1 MPVRRDAL
9 FPELPAEWRV
19 SLLPLIQ
26 RHVRDGA
33 KVVVLDDDPTGTQTV
48 HDVAVLTHW
57 PVDALVEELQHPD
70 SVVYILTN
78 SRAYPAERAR
88 EINLEIAAALRAA
101 SAITGREVAI
111 VSRSDSTLRGH
122 FATETRALIEGLE
135 SPVDGLLV
143 VPFFLEGGRYT
154 IDDVHYVD
162 EGGWLVPAA
171 ETEFARDPVFGYQE
185 SDLREWVS
193 ARSGGAWSPDD
204 VASISLADLREGGP
218 RKVEILLSQLADAQ
232 FCVVNAVSYRDL
244 EVLVAGILASEL
256 QGHCYLYRTAAS
268 FVRVRAGL
276 EPAPLLSAS
285 DFSQQRGGLIV
296 AGSFVGR
303 TTAQIEEAARLPSV
317 APIEVDAAAL
327 LGADASEVVA
337 RASKEAVSAMARGFD
352 ALVYTSREHIGVAG
366 TAGSLDAGQKISAG
380 LVALVAGLTIR
391 PAWVIAKGGIT
402 SSDIATG
409 ALNIRRALVRGQA
422 IPGVPVWRTGSESR
436 WPDLDYVVFPGNVGG
451 PNALAEMITILRGT
465 G

>member
-143 VPFFLEGGRYT
+143 VPFFPEGVVT

-162 EGGWLVPAA
+162 EGGWLVLS
-171 ETEFARDPVFGYQE
+171 RD
-185 SDLREWVS
+185 
-193 ARSGGAWSPDD
+193 
-204 VASISLADLREGGP
+204 
-218 RKVEILLSQLADAQ
+218 
-232 FCVVNAVSYRDL
+232 
-244 EVLVAGILASEL
+244 
-256 QGHCYLYRTAAS
+256 
-268 FVRVRAGL
+268 RVR
-276 EPAPLLSAS
+276 S
-285 DFSQQRGGLIV
+285 
-296 AGSFVGR
+296 
-303 TTAQIEEAARLPSV
+303 
-317 APIEVDAAAL
+317 
-327 LGADASEVVA
+327 
-337 RASKEAVSAMARGFD
+337 
-352 ALVYTSREHIGVAG
+352 
-366 TAGSLDAGQKISAG
+366 
-380 LVALVAGLTIR
+380 
-391 PAWVIAKGGIT
+391 
-402 SSDIATG
+402 
-409 ALNIRRALVRGQA
+409 
-422 IPGVPVWRTGSESR
+422 
-436 WPDLDYVVFPGNVGG
+436 
-451 PNALAEMITILRGT
+451 
-465 G
+465 

>member
-9 FPELPAEWRV
+9 FSELPAEWRV
-19 SLLPLIQ
+19 PMLPLIQ
-26 RHVRDGA
+26 RYVQKGA

-57 PVDALVEELQHPD
+57 PVGALVDELRQPD

-78 SRAYPAERAR
+78 SRAYAAERAR
-88 EINLEIAAALRAA
+88 QINLEIAAALRSA
-101 SAITGREVAI
+101 SEVAGRQVAI

-122 FATETRALIEGLE
+122 FSETEALIEGLQ

-185 SDLREWVS
+185 SNLRAWVS
-193 ARSGGAWSPDD
+193 ARSGGAWSPEE
-204 VASISLADLREGGP
+204 VASISLSDLRIEGP
-218 RKVEILLSQLADAQ
+218 RKVEILLSKLADAQ
-232 FCVVNAVSYRDL
+232 PCVVNAVSYRDL
-244 EVLVAGILASEL
+244 EVLVAGILASEM
-256 QGHCYLYRTAAS
+256 QGHRYLYRTAAS

-276 EPAPLLSAS
+276 EAAPLLSAS
-285 DFSQQRGGLIV
+285 DFWQQRGGLV
-296 AGSFVGR
+296 VVGSFVGR
-303 TTAQIEEAARLPSV
+303 TTAQLEEAARLPDV
-317 APIEVDAAAL
+317 VPIELDAAAL
-327 LGADASEVVA
+327 LGTSASEVVA
-337 RASKEAVSAMARGFD
+337 RARKQAASAMAGGHD
-352 ALVYTSREHIGVAG
+352 ALVYTSREHVGVAG
-366 TAGSLDAGQKISAG
+366 TAASLDAGQKISAG
-380 LVALVAGLTIR
+380 LVALVAELPAR

-409 ALNIRRALVRGQA
+409 ALNIQRALVRGQA
-422 IPGVPVWRTGSESR
+422 IPGIPVWRTGPESR

-451 PNALAEMITILRGT
+451 PGALAEMISILRGSS
-465 G
+465 

>member
-9 FPELPAEWRV
+9 LPELPAEWRV

-26 RHVRDGA
+26 RYVHGGA

-57 PVDALVEELQHPD
+57 PVDALVDELRQPD

-78 SRAYPAERAR
+78 SRAYSAERAR
-88 EINLEIAAALRAA
+88 EINLEIAAALRTA
-101 SAITGREVAI
+101 SEVAGRQVAI

-122 FATETRALIEGLE
+122 FCETEALIEGLQ

-185 SDLREWVS
+185 SNLRAWVS
-193 ARSGGAWSPDD
+193 ARSGGAWSPDE
-204 VASISLADLREGGP
+204 VASISLSDLRIEGP
-218 RKVEILLSQLADAQ
+218 RRVEILLSKLADAQ
-232 FCVVNAVSYRDL
+232 PCVVNAVSYRDL
-244 EVLVAGILASEL
+244 EVLVAGILASEM
-256 QGHCYLYRTAAS
+256 QGHRYLYRTAAS

-276 EPAPLLSAS
+276 EAAPLLSAS
-285 DFSQQRGGLIV
+285 DFCQQRGGLVV

-303 TTAQIEEAARLPSV
+303 TTAQIEEAARLPDV
-317 APIEVDAAAL
+317 VPIELDAAAL
-327 LGADASEVVA
+327 LGAGASEVVA
-337 RASKEAVSAMARGFD
+337 RARKQAASAMAGGHD
-352 ALVYTSREHIGVAG
+352 ALVYTSREHVGVAG
-366 TAGSLDAGQKISAG
+366 SAASLDAGQKISAG
-380 LVALVAGLTIR
+380 LVALVAELPAR

-409 ALNIRRALVRGQA
+409 ALNIQRALVRGQA
-422 IPGVPVWRTGSESR
+422 IPGVPVWRTGPESR

-451 PNALAEMITILRGT
+451 PGALAEMILMLRGT
-465 G
+465 A

>member
-26 RHVRDGA
+26 RYVHGGA

-48 HDVAVLTHW
+48 HDVVVLTEW
-57 PVDALVEELQHPD
+57 PVDALVEELRQPD

-78 SRAYPAERAR
+78 SRAYAAERAR

-101 SAITGREVAI
+101 SEITGREVAI

-122 FATETRALIEGLE
+122 YRTETEALIEGLDA
-135 SPVDGLLV
+135 PVDGLLV

-171 ETEFARDPVFGYQE
+171 DTEFARDPVFGYQE
-185 SDLREWVS
+185 SDLRAWVS
-193 ARSGGAWSPDD
+193 ARSGGVWSPEE
-204 VASISLADLREGGP
+204 VASISLCDLRDGGP
-218 RKVEILLSQLADAQ
+218 RQVEILLSRLSNAQ
-232 FCVVNAVSYRDL
+232 PCVVNAVSYRDL

-256 QGHCYLYRTAAS
+256 QGHRYLYRTAAS

-285 DFSQQRGGLIV
+285 DFRQQPGGLVV

-303 TTAQIEEAARLPSV
+303 TTAQIEEATRLPNV
-317 APIEVDAAAL
+317 VPIELDAAAL
-327 LGADASEVVA
+327 LGAGASEVVA
-337 RASKEAVSAMARGFD
+337 HARDTAASAMAGGYD

-366 TAGSLDAGQKISAG
+366 SLDAGQRISAG
-380 LVALVAGLTIR
+380 LVALVAGLPTR

-422 IPGVPVWRTGSESR
+422 IPGVPVWRTGAESL

-451 PNALAEMITILRGT
+451 PGALAEMIVMLRGT
-465 G
+465 A